1 MEKLTFSVLDW
12 SILALYFLG
21 TFLIGFF
28 ARKQSLSAQGFTTA
42 SGKIGGL
49 LVGLSIFATYLSSIS
64 YLALPGKAFDDNWN
78 SFVFSF
84 SLPLAAWIAVT
95 WFLPY
100 YRKKKAVSAYA
111 LLEERFGLW
120 ARIYGSF
127 FYLLTQIARIGA
139 VTYLMALPLN
149 VLTGVDISHIIA
161 FLGFITVI
169 YSLMGGIVAVIWT
182 DAFQAFV
189 LILGAALCIG
199 VILFKMPGSM
209 SDAFQIINFQNKF
222 SLGDFSF
229 AWDKS
234 TFWIVLIYGLFTN
247 LQNFGIDQSY
257 VQRYITAKS
266 EKEARKSIWIG
277 ALLYIPVSA
286 MLFLIGTLL
295 YVWYQMHPQ
304 ELGQLLLT
312 QTKGD
317 KVFPYFIGSHLPQ
330 GITGL
335 VIAAILSAG
344 MSTVSTSLNSSA
356 TLLLQDY
363 YLRFINPTASERK
376 KMGVLYL
383 STVIWGIAGSLVA
396 IYMIN
401 IKSALDVWWMLSS
414 ILSGGIAGL
423 FLLGLMHK
431 KATSRHALVA
441 VVIGLAL
448 VAWMSLSV
456 SPFWPEA
463 LNEFKSPFHSY
474 LIIIFGTSAII
485 IVGLILSYFS
495 LNTRAQQTE
504 P

>member
-1 MEKLTFSVLDW
+1 M
-12 SILALYFLG
+12 
-21 TFLIGFF
+21 
-28 ARKQSLSAQGFTTA
+28 
-42 SGKIGGL
+42 
-49 LVGLSIFATYLSSIS
+49 
-64 YLALPGKAFDDNWN
+64 
-78 SFVFSF
+78 
-84 SLPLAAWIAVT
+84 
-95 WFLPY
+95 
-100 YRKKKAVSAYA
+100 
-111 LLEERFGLW
+111 
-120 ARIYGSF
+120 
-127 FYLLTQIARIGA
+127 
-139 VTYLMALPLN
+139 
-149 VLTGVDISHIIA
+149 
-161 FLGFITVI
+161 
-169 YSLMGGIVAVIWT
+169 
-182 DAFQAFV
+182 
-189 LILGAALCIG
+189 
-199 VILFKMPGSM
+199 
-209 SDAFQIINFQNKF
+209 
-222 SLGDFSF
+222 
-229 AWDKS
+229 
-234 TFWIVLIYGLFTN
+234 
-247 LQNFGIDQSY
+247 
-257 VQRYITAKS
+257 QRYITAKS